1 MRGWRQR
8 IYDFLAKIFSPYLTT
23 VIKRKIISMVQKKW
37 KSLIMLTIAAAL
49 LAGAGGTACAEES
62 AEVAVPAKQEAMAVP
77 RKVTYTA
84 DDKARYE
91 ALREKNKGR
100 LAPKER
106 FLTTTA
112 QKVVLTFGG
121 LTRKESVEDILDHL
135 DRMGVKATFFV
146 TELELRKYTDTV
158 REIAARGHELGLGL
172 RTGTDGDFYE
182 TCAQI
187 ERLQKNMQRL
197 FGVRPV
203 IARQVFGTE
212 IPTVNEAASAM
223 GIELLGQTVNM
234 VQTKDK
240 EAKKVED
247 ISDHLFGKFIL
258 AMGRG
263 QIIYGRLDFLEDP
276 KLTGD
281 LLDWIKKNKVDSA
294 AYVTLLDSPETNT
307 ENDSAYRMGAVREV
321 LGDELHRWT
330 YPVPEE
336 KVLFPLRREKRRKS
350 GTDRLFRHEF
360 SMRYIGSPK
369 VTETDRIRGFSEAER
384 EQMDHTGIVKDVR
397 DNTVFL
403 TFDDWGT
410 DASLNH
416 LLYVLRKHHAKG
428 TFFIITWNVKNNP
441 NLLRAIAEGG
451 HDIASH
457 TNRHRPMV
465 WQTSNYG
472 GNMTP
477 MTEEEYAEDVRLSY
491 EELKK
496 TVGDVMVDGKPALT
510 HYLRPP
516 TLAISKSGI
525 RSIMDAGF
533 SYIVSGYESTGDY
546 ATPSLQAM
554 IGAISH
560 GIYDEKGNVRKGS
573 ILIMH
578 MTDNAAYTAEAL
590 DYILTVNEAR
600 DDNDPKKFKMGR
612 LSDHLKEGYD
622 QSIETTEDLE
632 KHLSYKG
639 SCGH

>member
-1 MRGWRQR
+1 
-8 IYDFLAKIFSPYLTT
+8 
-23 VIKRKIISMVQKKW
+23 MVQKKW
-37 KSLIMLTIAAAL
+37 KSLIVLMIAAAL
-49 LAGAGGTACAEES
+49 WGYAGEAARAEES
-62 AEVAVPAKQEAMAVP
+62 AGALVPAKQEAMAVP
-77 RKVTYTA
+77 CRVTYTA
-84 DDKARYE
+84 EDKARYE
-91 ALREKNKGR
+91 ALREKNEGR

-197 FGVRPV
+197 LGVRPV
-203 IARQVFGTE
+203 IARQVFGRE

-263 QIIYGRLDFLEDP
+263 QIIYGRLNFLDDP
-276 KLTGD
+276 TLTGG

-294 AYVTLLDSPETNT
+294 TYATLLDSPETNA
-307 ENDSAYRMGAVREV
+307 ENDSAYSMGAVREV
-321 LGDELHRWT
+321 LGDEAHRFT

-336 KVLFPLRREKRRKS
+336 KMLSSLRGEKRRKNRTES
-350 GTDRLFRHEF
+350 LFRHEF
-360 SMRYIGSPK
+360 AKRYIGAPT
-369 VTETDRIRGFSEAER
+369 VTDTDRIRGFSEAEM

-397 DNTVFL
+397 DNTIFL

-410 DASLNH
+410 DASINH

-441 NLLRAIAEGG
+441 NLLRAIAEDG

-465 WQTSNYG
+465 WQTANYG

-491 EELKK
+491 EELQK

-510 HYLRPP
+510 HYFRPP

-533 SYIVSGYESTGDY
+533 SYIVSGYESTDDY
-546 ATPSLQAM
+546 AIPSLQAM

-578 MTDNAAYTAEAL
+578 MTDKAKYTAEAL
-590 DYILTVNEAR
+590 DYILTVNDAR
-600 DDNDPKKFKMGR
+600 DDNDPKKFKTGR

-622 QSIETTEDLE
+622 QSRETTGDFE

>member
-1 MRGWRQR
+1 
-8 IYDFLAKIFSPYLTT
+8 
-23 VIKRKIISMVQKKW
+23 MVQKKW
-37 KSLIMLTIAAAL
+37 KSLIVLMIAAAL
-49 LAGAGGTACAEES
+49 WGYAGEAARAEES
-62 AEVAVPAKQEAMAVP
+62 AGAFVPAKQEAMAVP

-84 DDKARYE
+84 EDKARYE
-91 ALREKNKGR
+91 ALREKNEGR

-197 FGVRPV
+197 LGVRPV

-263 QIIYGRLDFLEDP
+263 QIIYGRLDFLDNP
-276 KLTGD
+276 TLTGD
-281 LLDWIKKNKVDSA
+281 LLEWIKKNKVDSA
-294 AYVTLLDSPETNT
+294 TYATLLDSPEANA
-307 ENDSAYRMGAVREV
+307 ENDSAYSMGAVREV
-321 LGDELHRWT
+321 LGDEAHRWT

-336 KVLFPLRREKRRKS
+336 KMLRSLRGEKRRKPR
-350 GTDRLFRHEF
+350 TDRLFRHEF
-360 SMRYIGSPK
+360 SARYIGAPT
-369 VTETDRIRGFSEAER
+369 VTDTDRIRGFSEAEM

-397 DNTVFL
+397 DNTIFL

-410 DASLNH
+410 DASINH

-491 EELKK
+491 EELQK

-510 HYLRPP
+510 HYFRPP

-533 SYIVSGYESTGDY
+533 SYIVSGYESTDDY
-546 ATPSLQAM
+546 AIPSLQAM

-578 MTDNAAYTAEAL
+578 MTDKAQYTAEAL
-590 DYILTVNEAR
+590 DYILTVNDAR
-600 DDNDPKKFKMGR
+600 DDNDPKKFKTGR

-622 QSIETTEDLE
+622 QSKETTGDLE

>member
-1 MRGWRQR
+1 
-8 IYDFLAKIFSPYLTT
+8 
-23 VIKRKIISMVQKKW
+23 MVQKKW
-37 KSLIMLTIAAAL
+37 KSLIVLMIAAAL
-49 LAGAGGTACAEES
+49 WGYAGEAARAEES
-62 AEVAVPAKQEAMAVP
+62 AGALVPAKQEAMAVP
-77 RKVTYTA
+77 RRVTYTA
-84 DDKARYE
+84 EDKARYE
-91 ALREKNKGR
+91 ALREKNEGR

-197 FGVRPV
+197 LGVRPV

-263 QIIYGRLDFLEDP
+263 QIIYGRLDFLDDP
-276 KLTGD
+276 TLTGG

-294 AYVTLLDSPETNT
+294 TYATLLDSPETNA
-307 ENDSAYRMGAVREV
+307 ENDSAYSMGAVREV
-321 LGDELHRWT
+321 LGDEAHRWT

-336 KVLFPLRREKRRKS
+336 KMLSSLRGEKLRKNRTES
-350 GTDRLFRHEF
+350 LFRHEF
-360 SMRYIGSPK
+360 AKRYIGAPT
-369 VTETDRIRGFSEAER
+369 VTDTDRIRGFSEAEM

-397 DNTVFL
+397 DNTIFL

-410 DASLNH
+410 DASINH

-441 NLLRAIAEGG
+441 NLLRAIAEDGY
-451 HDIASH
+451 DIASH

-465 WQTSNYG
+465 WQTANYG

-491 EELKK
+491 EELQK

-510 HYLRPP
+510 HYFRPP

-533 SYIVSGYESTGDY
+533 SYIVSGYESTDDY
-546 ATPSLQAM
+546 AIPSLQAM

-578 MTDNAAYTAEAL
+578 MTDKAKYTAEAL
-590 DYILTVNEAR
+590 DYILTVNDAR
-600 DDNDPKKFKMGR
+600 DDNDPKKFKTGR

-622 QSIETTEDLE
+622 QSRETTGDFE

>member
-1 MRGWRQR
+1 
-8 IYDFLAKIFSPYLTT
+8 
-23 VIKRKIISMVQKKW
+23 MVQKKW

-49 LAGAGGTACAEES
+49 LAGAGGTACAEEES

-91 ALREKNKGR
+91 ALREKNEGR

-281 LLDWIKKNKVDSA
+281 LLDWIKKSKVDSA
-294 AYVTLLDSPETNT
+294 AYATLLDSPKTNA
-307 ENDSAYRMGAVREV
+307 ENDSAYRMGAAREV

>member
-1 MRGWRQR
+1 
-8 IYDFLAKIFSPYLTT
+8 
-23 VIKRKIISMVQKKW
+23 MVQKKW

-49 LAGAGGTACAEES
+49 LVGAGEAARAEES
-62 AEVAVPAKQEAMAVP
+62 AGALVPAKQEAMAVP
-77 RKVTYTA
+77 RRVTYTA
-84 DDKARYE
+84 EDKARYE
-91 ALREKNKGR
+91 ALREKNEGR

-146 TELELRKYTDTV
+146 TELELRKHTDTV

-197 FGVRPV
+197 LGVRPV

-263 QIIYGRLDFLEDP
+263 QIIYGRLDFLDDP
-276 KLTGD
+276 TLTGG

-294 AYVTLLDSPETNT
+294 TYAALVDSPETNA
-307 ENDSAYRMGAVREV
+307 ENDSAYSMGAVREV
-321 LGDELHRWT
+321 LGDEVHRWT

-336 KVLFPLRREKRRKS
+336 KALFSLRGEEKRKPR
-350 GTDRLFRHEF
+350 TDRLFRHEF
-360 SMRYIGSPK
+360 AKRYIGAPT
-369 VTETDRIRGFSEAER
+369 VTETDRIRGFSEAEM

-397 DNTVFL
+397 DNTIFL

-410 DASLNH
+410 DVSINH
-416 LLYVLRKHHAKG
+416 LLYVLRKHHVKG

-441 NLLRAIAEGG
+441 NLLRAIAEDG

-465 WQTSNYG
+465 WQTANYG

-491 EELKK
+491 EELQK
-496 TVGDVMVDGKPALT
+496 TVGDVMVDGKPVLT
-510 HYLRPP
+510 HYFRPP

-525 RSIMDAGF
+525 KSIMDAGF
-533 SYIVSGYESTGDY
+533 SYIISGYESTDDY
-546 ATPSLQAM
+546 AIPSLQAM

-578 MTDNAAYTAEAL
+578 MTDKAKYTAEAL
-590 DYILTVNEAR
+590 DYILTVNDAR
-600 DDNDPKKFKMGR
+600 DDNDPKKFKTGR

-622 QSIETTEDLE
+622 QSREMTGDLE

>member
-1 MRGWRQR
+1 
-8 IYDFLAKIFSPYLTT
+8 
-23 VIKRKIISMVQKKW
+23 MVQKKW
-37 KSLIMLTIAAAL
+37 KYFIALSIAAAL
-49 LAGAGGTACAEES
+49 CGYAGEAARAEES
-62 AEVAVPAKQEAMAVP
+62 AGVLVPAKQEAMAVP
-77 RKVTYTA
+77 RRVTYTA
-84 DDKARYE
+84 EDKARYE
-91 ALREKNKGR
+91 ALREKNEGR

-146 TELELRKYTDTV
+146 TELELRKHTDTV

-263 QIIYGRLDFLEDP
+263 QIIYGRLDFLDDP
-276 KLTGD
+276 TLTGG

-294 AYVTLLDSPETNT
+294 TYATLLDSPHTNA
-307 ENDSAYRMGAVREV
+307 ENDSAYSMGAVREV
-321 LGDELHRWT
+321 LGDEAHRWT

-336 KVLFPLRREKRRKS
+336 KALFSLRGEGKRKPR
-350 GTDRLFRHEF
+350 TDRLFRHEF
-360 SMRYIGSPK
+360 SARYIGSPK
-369 VTETDRIRGFSEAER
+369 VTETDRIRGFSEAEM
-384 EQMDHTGIVKDVR
+384 EQMDHTGIVKNVR
-397 DNTVFL
+397 DNTIFL

-410 DASLNH
+410 DVSINH

-441 NLLRAIAEGG
+441 NLLRAIAEDG

-491 EELKK
+491 EELQK

-510 HYLRPP
+510 HYFRPP

-533 SYIVSGYESTGDY
+533 SYIVSGYESTDDY
-546 ATPSLQAM
+546 AIPS
-554 IGAISH
+554 H
-560 GIYDEKGNVRKGS
+560 RC
-573 ILIMH
+573 
-578 MTDNAAYTAEAL
+578 
-590 DYILTVNEAR
+590 R
-600 DDNDPKKFKMGR
+600 R
-612 LSDHLKEGYD
+612 
-622 QSIETTEDLE
+622 
-632 KHLSYKG
+632 
-639 SCGH
+639 

>member
-1 MRGWRQR
+1 
-8 IYDFLAKIFSPYLTT
+8 
-23 VIKRKIISMVQKKW
+23 MVQKKW
-37 KSLIMLTIAAAL
+37 KSLIVLMIAAAL
-49 LAGAGGTACAEES
+49 WGYAGEAARAEES
-62 AEVAVPAKQEAMAVP
+62 AGALVPAKQEAMAVP
-77 RKVTYTA
+77 RRVTYTA
-84 DDKARYE
+84 EDKARYE
-91 ALREKNKGR
+91 ALREKNEGR

-112 QKVVLTFGG
+112 QKVMLTFGG

-146 TELELRKYTDTV
+146 TELELRKCTDTV

-197 FGVRPV
+197 LGVRPV

-263 QIIYGRLDFLEDP
+263 QIIYGRLDFLDDP
-276 KLTGD
+276 TLTGG

-294 AYVTLLDSPETNT
+294 TYATLLDSPETNA
-307 ENDSAYRMGAVREV
+307 ENDSAYSMGAVREV
-321 LGDELHRWT
+321 LGDEAHRWT

-336 KVLFPLRREKRRKS
+336 KMLRSLRGEKRRKNRTES
-350 GTDRLFRHEF
+350 LFSHEF
-360 SMRYIGSPK
+360 AKRYIGAPT
-369 VTETDRIRGFSEAER
+369 VTDTDRIRGFSEAEM

-397 DNTVFL
+397 DNTIFL

-410 DASLNH
+410 DASINH
-416 LLYVLRKHHAKG
+416 LLYVLRKHHVKG

-441 NLLRAIAEGG
+441 NLLRAIAEDG

-465 WQTSNYG
+465 WQTANYG

-491 EELKK
+491 DELQK

-510 HYLRPP
+510 HYFRPP

-533 SYIVSGYESTGDY
+533 SYIVSGYESTDDY
-546 ATPSLQAM
+546 AIPSLQAM

-578 MTDNAAYTAEAL
+578 MTDKAKYTAEAL
-590 DYILTVNEAR
+590 DYILTVNDAR
-600 DDNDPKKFKMGR
+600 DDNDPKKFKTGR
-612 LSDHLKEGYD
+612 LSDHLKEDYD
-622 QSIETTEDLE
+622 QSREMTGDLE

>member
-1 MRGWRQR
+1 
-8 IYDFLAKIFSPYLTT
+8 
-23 VIKRKIISMVQKKW
+23 MVQKKW
-37 KSLIMLTIAAAL
+37 TSLIMLPIAAAL
-49 LAGAGGTACAEES
+49 WGYAGEAARAEELAGAL
-62 AEVAVPAKQEAMAVP
+62 VPAKQEAMAVP
-77 RKVTYTA
+77 RRVTYTA
-84 DDKARYE
+84 EDKARYE
-91 ALREKNKGR
+91 ALREKNEGR

-197 FGVRPV
+197 LGVRPV

-263 QIIYGRLDFLEDP
+263 QIIYGRLDFLDNP
-276 KLTGD
+276 TLTGD
-281 LLDWIKKNKVDSA
+281 LLEWIKKNKVDSA
-294 AYVTLLDSPETNT
+294 TYATLLDSPEANA
-307 ENDSAYRMGAVREV
+307 ENDSAYSMGAVWEV
-321 LGDELHRWT
+321 LGDEAHRWT

-336 KVLFPLRREKRRKS
+336 KMLRSLRGENRRKPRT
-350 GTDRLFRHEF
+350 GRLFRHEF
-360 SMRYIGSPK
+360 SARYIGAPT
-369 VTETDRIRGFSEAER
+369 VTDTDRIRGFSEAEM

-397 DNTVFL
+397 DNTIFL

-410 DASLNH
+410 DASINH
-416 LLYVLRKHHAKG
+416 LLYVLRKHHVKG

-441 NLLRAIAEGG
+441 NLLRAIAEDG

-465 WQTSNYG
+465 WQTANYG

-491 EELKK
+491 EELQK

-510 HYLRPP
+510 HYFRPP

-533 SYIVSGYESTGDY
+533 SYIVSGYESTDDY
-546 ATPSLQAM
+546 AIPSLQAM

-578 MTDNAAYTAEAL
+578 MTDKAEYTAEAL
-590 DYILTVNEAR
+590 DYILTVNDAR

-612 LSDHLKEGYD
+612 LSEYLKEGYD
-622 QSIETTEDLE
+622 QSRETTGDLE

>member
-1 MRGWRQR
+1 
-8 IYDFLAKIFSPYLTT
+8 
-23 VIKRKIISMVQKKW
+23 MVQKKW
-37 KSLIMLTIAAAL
+37 KYFIALSIAVALCGYAGEAAR
-49 LAGAGGTACAEES
+49 AEES
-62 AEVAVPAKQEAMAVP
+62 AGVLVPAKQEAMAVP
-77 RKVTYTA
+77 RRVTYTPE
-84 DDKARYE
+84 DKARYE
-91 ALREKNKGR
+91 ALREKNEGR
-100 LAPKER
+100 LAPKKR

-146 TELELRKYTDTV
+146 TELELRKHTDTV

-197 FGVRPV
+197 LGVRPV

-212 IPTVNEAASAM
+212 SSTVNEAASAM
-223 GIELLGQTVNM
+223 GIELLGQTVSM

-263 QIIYGRLDFLEDP
+263 QIIYGRLDFLDAP
-276 KLTGD
+276 TLTGG

-294 AYVTLLDSPETNT
+294 TYATLLDSPETNA
-307 ENDSAYRMGAVREV
+307 ENDSAYSMGAVREV
-321 LGDELHRWT
+321 LGDEAHRWT

-336 KVLFPLRREKRRKS
+336 KMLSSLRGEKRRKPRT
-350 GTDRLFRHEF
+350 GRLFRHEF
-360 SMRYIGSPK
+360 SARYIGAPA
-369 VTETDRIRGFSEAER
+369 VTGTSRIRGFSEAEM
-384 EQMDHTGIVKDVR
+384 EQMDRTGIVKNVR
-397 DNTVFL
+397 DNTIFL

-410 DASLNH
+410 DASINH

-477 MTEEEYAEDVRLSY
+477 MTEEYAEDVRLSY
-491 EELKK
+491 EELQK

-510 HYLRPP
+510 HYFRPP

-533 SYIVSGYESTGDY
+533 SYIVSGYESTDDY
-546 ATPSLQAM
+546 AIPSLQAM

-578 MTDNAAYTAEAL
+578 MTDKAQYTAEAL
-590 DYILTVNEAR
+590 DYILTVNDAR
-600 DDNDPKKFKMGR
+600 DDNDPKKFKTGR

-622 QSIETTEDLE
+622 QSRETTGDFE

>member
-1 MRGWRQR
+1 
-8 IYDFLAKIFSPYLTT
+8 
-23 VIKRKIISMVQKKW
+23 MVQKKW
-37 KSLIMLTIAAAL
+37 KSLIVLMIAAAL
-49 LAGAGGTACAEES
+49 WGYAGEAALAEES
-62 AEVAVPAKQEAMAVP
+62 AGVLMPAKQEAMAVP
-77 RKVTYTA
+77 RRVTYTA
-84 DDKARYE
+84 EDKARYE
-91 ALREKNKGR
+91 ALREKNEGR

-158 REIAARGHELGLGL
+158 REIAAHGHELGLGL

-197 FGVRPV
+197 LGVRPV

-263 QIIYGRLDFLEDP
+263 QIIYGRLDFLDDP
-276 KLTGD
+276 TLTGG

-294 AYVTLLDSPETNT
+294 TYATLLDSPETNA
-307 ENDSAYRMGAVREV
+307 ENDSAYSMGAVREV
-321 LGDELHRWT
+321 LGDEAHRWT

-336 KVLFPLRREKRRKS
+336 KVLFSLRGRETKK
-350 GTDRLFRHEF
+350 TLDRSLFRHEF
-360 SMRYIGSPK
+360 SARYIGSPK
-369 VTETDRIRGFSEAER
+369 VKETDRIRGFSEAEM
-384 EQMDHTGIVKDVR
+384 EQMDRTGIVKDVR
-397 DNTVFL
+397 DNTIFL

-410 DASLNH
+410 DASINH

-441 NLLRAIAEGG
+441 NLLRAIAEDG

-465 WQTSNYG
+465 WQTSSYG

-491 EELKK
+491 EELQK

-510 HYLRPP
+510 HYFRPP

-533 SYIVSGYESTGDY
+533 SYIVSGYESTDDY
-546 ATPSLQAM
+546 AIPSLQAM

-578 MTDNAAYTAEAL
+578 MTDKAQYTAEAL
-590 DYILTVNEAR
+590 DYILTMNDAR
-600 DDNDPKKFKMGR
+600 DDNDPKKFKTGR

-622 QSIETTEDLE
+622 QSRKTTEDFE

>member
-1 MRGWRQR
+1 
-8 IYDFLAKIFSPYLTT
+8 
-23 VIKRKIISMVQKKW
+23 MVQKKW
-37 KSLIMLTIAAAL
+37 KSLIVLMIAAAL
-49 LAGAGGTACAEES
+49 CGYAGEAARAEES
-62 AEVAVPAKQEAMAVP
+62 AGVLVPAKQEAMAVS
-77 RKVTYTA
+77 RKASYTA
-84 DDKARYE
+84 EDKARYE
-91 ALREKNKGR
+91 ALREKNEGR
-100 LAPKER
+100 IAPKKR

-146 TELELRKYTDTV
+146 TELELRKHTDTV

-197 FGVRPV
+197 LGVRPV

-212 IPTVNEAASAM
+212 SSTVNEAASAM
-223 GIELLGQTVNM
+223 GIELLGQTVSM

-263 QIIYGRLDFLEDP
+263 QIIYGRLDFLDDP
-276 KLTGD
+276 TLTGG

-294 AYVTLLDSPETNT
+294 TYAALLDSPEMNA
-307 ENDSAYRMGAVREV
+307 ENDSAYSMGAVREV
-321 LGDELHRWT
+321 LGDEAHRWT

-336 KVLFPLRREKRRKS
+336 KMLSSLRGEKRRKPRT
-350 GTDRLFRHEF
+350 GRLFRHEF
-360 SMRYIGSPK
+360 SARYIGAPA
-369 VTETDRIRGFSEAER
+369 VTGTSRIRGFSEAEM
-384 EQMDHTGIVKDVR
+384 EQMDRTGIVKDVR
-397 DNTVFL
+397 DNTIFL

-410 DASLNH
+410 DASINH

-465 WQTSNYG
+465 WQTANYG

-491 EELKK
+491 EELQK

-510 HYLRPP
+510 HYFRPP

-533 SYIVSGYESTGDY
+533 SYIVSGYESTDDY
-546 ATPSLQAM
+546 AIPSLQAM

-578 MTDNAAYTAEAL
+578 MTDKAQYTAESL
-590 DYILTVNEAR
+590 DYILTVNDAR
-600 DDNDPKKFKMGR
+600 DDNDPKKFKTGR

-622 QSIETTEDLE
+622 QSREMTGDLE

>member
-1 MRGWRQR
+1 M
-8 IYDFLAKIFSPYLTT
+8 I
-23 VIKRKIISMVQKKW
+23 QKKW
-37 KSLIMLTIAAAL
+37 KCIIALSITAAL
-49 LAGAGGTACAEES
+49 WTGAGEAARAEE
-62 AEVAVPAKQEAMAVP
+62 PAGLAMPSQQEALPVP
-77 RKVTYTA
+77 RKVSYTA

-91 ALREKNKGR
+91 ALREKNEGR

-121 LTRKESVEDILDHL
+121 LTRKESVEDMLDHL

-197 FGVRPV
+197 LGVRPV

-247 ISDHLFGKFIL
+247 IADHLFGKFIL

-263 QIIYGRLDFLEDP
+263 QIIYGRLDFLDDP
-276 KLTGD
+276 TLMGG

-294 AYVTLLDSPETNT
+294 TYATLLDSPETNAG
-307 ENDSAYRMGAVREV
+307 NDSAYSMGAVREV
-321 LGDELHRWT
+321 LGDEVHRFT

-336 KVLFPLRREKRRKS
+336 KMLRSLRGEKKRKPR
-350 GTDRLFRHEF
+350 TDRLFRHEF
-360 SMRYIGSPK
+360 SARYIGAPT
-369 VTETDRIRGFSEAER
+369 VTETDRIRGFSEAEM

-397 DNTVFL
+397 DNTIFL

-410 DASLNH
+410 DASINH

-477 MTEEEYAEDVRLSY
+477 MTEEEYAEDVRISY
-491 EELKK
+491 QELQK
-496 TVGDVMVDGKPALT
+496 TVGDVMIDGKPALT
-510 HYLRPP
+510 SYFRPP

-525 RSIMDAGF
+525 QSIMDAGF
-533 SYIVSGYESTGDY
+533 SYIVSGYESTDDY
-546 ATPSLQAM
+546 AAPSLQAM

-560 GIYDEKGNVRKGS
+560 GIYDEAGNVRKGS

-578 MTDNAAYTAEAL
+578 MTDKAKYTAEAL

-600 DDNDPKKFKMGR
+600 DDNDPKKFKTGR
-612 LSDHLKEGYD
+612 LSDYLKEGYD
-622 QSIETTEDLE
+622 QSREATADFE

>member
-1 MRGWRQR
+1 
-8 IYDFLAKIFSPYLTT
+8 
-23 VIKRKIISMVQKKW
+23 MVQKKW
-37 KSLIMLTIAAAL
+37 KYFIALSIAAAL
-49 LAGAGGTACAEES
+49 WGYAGEAARAEES
-62 AEVAVPAKQEAMAVP
+62 AGVLVPAKQEAMAVP
-77 RKVTYTA
+77 HKVTYTA

-91 ALREKNKGR
+91 ALREKNEGR

-197 FGVRPV
+197 LGVRPV

-294 AYVTLLDSPETNT
+294 AYATLLDSPKTNA

-336 KVLFPLRREKRRKS
+336 KVLLSLRREKRRKS

-410 DASLNH
+410 DVSLNH

-441 NLLRAIAEGG
+441 NLLRAIAEDG

-457 TNRHRPMV
+457 TNRHRSMV

-477 MTEEEYAEDVRLSY
+477 MTEEEYAEDVKLSY

-600 DDNDPKKFKMGR
+600 DDNDPKKFKTGR

-622 QSIETTEDLE
+622 QSRETTEDLE

>member
-1 MRGWRQR
+1 
-8 IYDFLAKIFSPYLTT
+8 
-23 VIKRKIISMVQKKW
+23 MVQKKW
-37 KSLIMLTIAAAL
+37 KSLIVLMITAAL
-49 LAGAGGTACAEES
+49 LAGAGEAARAEEP
-62 AEVAVPAKQEAMAVP
+62 AGALVPAKQEAMAVP
-77 RKVTYTA
+77 RRVTYTTE
-84 DDKARYE
+84 DKARYE
-91 ALREKNKGR
+91 ALREKNEGR

-146 TELELRKYTDTV
+146 TELELRKHTDTV

-197 FGVRPV
+197 LGVRPV

-212 IPTVNEAASAM
+212 SPTVNEAASAM
-223 GIELLGQTVNM
+223 DIELLGQTVNM

-263 QIIYGRLDFLEDP
+263 QIIYGRLDFLDDP
-276 KLTGD
+276 TLTGG

-294 AYVTLLDSPETNT
+294 TYAALLDSPHTNA
-307 ENDSAYRMGAVREV
+307 ENDSAYSMGAVREV
-321 LGDELHRWT
+321 LGDEVHRWT

-336 KVLFPLRREKRRKS
+336 KMLRPLRGEKRRKS
-350 GTDRLFRHEF
+350 WTGRLFRHEF
-360 SMRYIGSPK
+360 AKRYIGAPT
-369 VTETDRIRGFSEAER
+369 VTDTDRIRGFSEAEM
-384 EQMDHTGIVKDVR
+384 EQMDHTGIVKDGR
-397 DNTVFL
+397 DNTIFL

-410 DASLNH
+410 DASINH
-416 LLYVLRKHHAKG
+416 LLYVLRKHHVKG

-441 NLLRAIAEGG
+441 NLLRAIAEDG

-465 WQTSNYG
+465 WQTANYG

-491 EELKK
+491 EELQK

-510 HYLRPP
+510 HYFRPP

-533 SYIVSGYESTGDY
+533 SYIVSGYESTDDY
-546 ATPSLQAM
+546 AIPSLQAM

-578 MTDNAAYTAEAL
+578 MTDKAQYTAEAL
-590 DYILTVNEAR
+590 DYILTVNDAR
-600 DDNDPKKFKMGR
+600 DDNDPKKFKTGR

-622 QSIETTEDLE
+622 QSRETTGDLE

>member
-1 MRGWRQR
+1 
-8 IYDFLAKIFSPYLTT
+8 
-23 VIKRKIISMVQKKW
+23 MVQKKW

-49 LAGAGGTACAEES
+49 WGYAGEAARAEELAGAL
-62 AEVAVPAKQEAMAVP
+62 VPAKQEAMAVP
-77 RKVTYTA
+77 RRVTYTA
-84 DDKARYE
+84 EDKARYE
-91 ALREKNKGR
+91 ALREKNEGR

-197 FGVRPV
+197 LGVRPV

-263 QIIYGRLDFLEDP
+263 QIIYGRLDFLDNP
-276 KLTGD
+276 TLTGD
-281 LLDWIKKNKVDSA
+281 LLEWIKKNKVDSA
-294 AYVTLLDSPETNT
+294 TYATLLASPEANA
-307 ENDSAYRMGAVREV
+307 ENDSAYSMGAVWEV
-321 LGDELHRWT
+321 LGDEAHRWT

-336 KVLFPLRREKRRKS
+336 KMLRSLRGENRRKPRT
-350 GTDRLFRHEF
+350 GRLFRHEF
-360 SMRYIGSPK
+360 SARYIGAPT
-369 VTETDRIRGFSEAER
+369 VTDTDRIRGFSEAEM
-384 EQMDHTGIVKDVR
+384 EQRDHTGIVKDVR
-397 DNTVFL
+397 DNTIFL

-410 DASLNH
+410 DASINH
-416 LLYVLRKHHAKG
+416 LLYVLRKHHVKG

-441 NLLRAIAEGG
+441 NLLRAIAEDG

-465 WQTSNYG
+465 WQTANYG

-491 EELKK
+491 EELQK

-510 HYLRPP
+510 HYFRPP

-533 SYIVSGYESTGDY
+533 SYIVSGYESTDDY
-546 ATPSLQAM
+546 AIPSLQAM

-578 MTDNAAYTAEAL
+578 MTDKAEYTAEAL
-590 DYILTVNEAR
+590 DYILTVNDAR

-612 LSDHLKEGYD
+612 LSEYLKEGYD
-622 QSIETTEDLE
+622 QSRETTGDLE

>member
-1 MRGWRQR
+1 
-8 IYDFLAKIFSPYLTT
+8 
-23 VIKRKIISMVQKKW
+23 MVQKKW
-37 KSLIMLTIAAAL
+37 KSLIVLMIAAAL
-49 LAGAGGTACAEES
+49 WGYAGEAARAEES
-62 AEVAVPAKQEAMAVP
+62 AGVLVPAKQEAMAVP
-77 RKVTYTA
+77 RRVTYTA
-84 DDKARYE
+84 EDKARYE
-91 ALREKNKGR
+91 ALREKNEGR

-197 FGVRPV
+197 LGVRPV

-212 IPTVNEAASAM
+212 VPTVNEAASAM

-263 QIIYGRLDFLEDP
+263 QIIYGRLDFLDDP
-276 KLTGD
+276 TLTGG

-294 AYVTLLDSPETNT
+294 TYATLLDSPETNA
-307 ENDSAYRMGAVREV
+307 ENDSAYSMGAVREV
-321 LGDELHRWT
+321 LGDEAHRWT

-336 KVLFPLRREKRRKS
+336 KMLSSLRGEKLRKNRTES
-350 GTDRLFRHEF
+350 LFRHEF
-360 SMRYIGSPK
+360 AKRYIGAPT
-369 VTETDRIRGFSEAER
+369 VTDTDRIRGFSEAEM

-397 DNTVFL
+397 DNTIFL

-410 DASLNH
+410 DASINH

-441 NLLRAIAEGG
+441 NLLRAIAEDGY
-451 HDIASH
+451 DIASH

-465 WQTSNYG
+465 WQTANYG

-491 EELKK
+491 EELQK

-510 HYLRPP
+510 HYFRPP

-533 SYIVSGYESTGDY
+533 SYIVSGYESTDDY
-546 ATPSLQAM
+546 AIPSLQAM

-578 MTDNAAYTAEAL
+578 MTDKAKYTAEAL
-590 DYILTVNEAR
+590 DYILTVNDAR
-600 DDNDPKKFKMGR
+600 DDNDPKKFKTGR

-622 QSIETTEDLE
+622 QSREMTGDLE

>member
-1 MRGWRQR
+1 
-8 IYDFLAKIFSPYLTT
+8 
-23 VIKRKIISMVQKKW
+23 MVQKKW
-37 KSLIMLTIAAAL
+37 KYFIALSIAAAL
-49 LAGAGGTACAEES
+49 CGYAGEAARAEES
-62 AEVAVPAKQEAMAVP
+62 AGVLVPAKQEAMAVP
-77 RKVTYTA
+77 RRVTYTA
-84 DDKARYE
+84 EDKARYE
-91 ALREKNKGR
+91 ALREKNEGR

-197 FGVRPV
+197 LGVRPV

-212 IPTVNEAASAM
+212 SSTVNEAASAM
-223 GIELLGQTVNM
+223 GIELLGQTVSM

-263 QIIYGRLDFLEDP
+263 QIIYGRLDFLDDP
-276 KLTGD
+276 TLTGG

-294 AYVTLLDSPETNT
+294 TYATLLDSPETNA
-307 ENDSAYRMGAVREV
+307 ENDSAYSMGAVREV
-321 LGDELHRWT
+321 LGDEAHRWT

-336 KVLFPLRREKRRKS
+336 KMLSSLRGEKRRKPRT
-350 GTDRLFRHEF
+350 GRFFRHEF
-360 SMRYIGSPK
+360 SARYIGAPA
-369 VTETDRIRGFSEAER
+369 VTGTSRIRGFSEAEM
-384 EQMDHTGIVKDVR
+384 EQMDRTGIVKNVR
-397 DNTVFL
+397 DNTIFL

-410 DASLNH
+410 DASINH
-416 LLYVLRKHHAKG
+416 LLYVLRKHHAKV

-457 TNRHRPMV
+457 TNRHCPMV
-465 WQTSNYG
+465 WQTANYG

-491 EELKK
+491 EELQK
-496 TVGDVMVDGKPALT
+496 TVGDVMVDGKPVLT
-510 HYLRPP
+510 HYFRPP

-525 RSIMDAGF
+525 KSIMDAGF
-533 SYIVSGYESTGDY
+533 SYIISGYESTDDY
-546 ATPSLQAM
+546 AIPSLQAM

-578 MTDNAAYTAEAL
+578 MTDKAQYTAEAL
-590 DYILTVNEAR
+590 DYILTVNDAR
-600 DDNDPKKFKMGR
+600 DDNDPKKFKTGR

-622 QSIETTEDLE
+622 QSREMTGDLE

>member
-1 MRGWRQR
+1 
-8 IYDFLAKIFSPYLTT
+8 
-23 VIKRKIISMVQKKW
+23 MVQKKW
-37 KSLIMLTIAAAL
+37 KYFIALSIAAAL
-49 LAGAGGTACAEES
+49 WTGAGEAARAEE
-62 AEVAVPAKQEAMAVP
+62 PAGRAMPSQQEAMAVP
-77 RKVTYTA
+77 RKVSYTA

-91 ALREKNKGR
+91 ALREKNEGH

-121 LTRKESVEDILDHL
+121 LTRKESVEDMLDHL

-197 FGVRPV
+197 LGVRPV

-212 IPTVNEAASAM
+212 SPTVNEAASAM

-240 EAKKVED
+240 EAKAVSD
-247 ISDHLFGKFIL
+247 IADYLFGKYVL

-263 QIIYGRLDFLEDP
+263 QIIYGRLDFLDDP
-276 KLTGD
+276 TLTGG

-294 AYVTLLDSPETNT
+294 TYATLLDSPETNA
-307 ENDSAYRMGAVREV
+307 ENDSAYSMGAVRDV
-321 LGDELHRWT
+321 LADEAHRWT

-336 KVLFPLRREKRRKS
+336 KVPFSLRGEKRREPM
-350 GTDRLFRHEF
+350 TDRLFHHEF
-360 SMRYIGSPK
+360 SMRYIGSPQ
-369 VTETDRIRGFSEAER
+369 VTETDRIRGFSAAEM
-384 EQMDHTGIVKDVR
+384 EQMDRTGIVKGVS
-397 DNTVFL
+397 DNTIFL

-410 DASLNH
+410 DVSLNH

-441 NLLRAIAEGG
+441 NLLRAIAEDG

-477 MTEEEYAEDVRLSY
+477 MTEEEYAEDVRLSR
-491 EELKK
+491 EELEK
-496 TVGDVMVDGKPALT
+496 TVGDVVIDGKPALT
-510 HYLRPP
+510 YYFRPP

-525 RSIMDAGF
+525 KSIMNAGF
-533 SYIVSGYESTGDY
+533 SYIVSGYESTDDY

-560 GIYDEKGNVRKGS
+560 GIYDEEGNVRKGS

-578 MTDNAAYTAEAL
+578 MTDKAAYTAEAL
-590 DYILTVNEAR
+590 DYILTVNDAR

-612 LSDHLKEGYD
+612 LSDYLKEGYD
-622 QSIETTEDLE
+622 QSREATADFE

>member
-1 MRGWRQR
+1 
-8 IYDFLAKIFSPYLTT
+8 
-23 VIKRKIISMVQKKW
+23 MVQKKW
-37 KSLIMLTIAAAL
+37 KSLIVLMIAAAL
-49 LAGAGGTACAEES
+49 WGYAGESARAEES
-62 AEVAVPAKQEAMAVP
+62 AGALVPAKQEAMAVP
-77 RKVTYTA
+77 RRGTYTA
-84 DDKARYE
+84 EDKARYE
-91 ALREKNKGR
+91 ALRAKNEGR

-197 FGVRPV
+197 LGVRPV

-263 QIIYGRLDFLEDP
+263 QIIYGRLDFLDDP
-276 KLTGD
+276 TLTGG

-294 AYVTLLDSPETNT
+294 TYATLLDSPETNA
-307 ENDSAYRMGAVREV
+307 ENDSAYSMGAVREV
-321 LGDELHRWT
+321 LGDEAHRWT

-336 KVLFPLRREKRRKS
+336 KMLFSLRGRETKKTQNRS
-350 GTDRLFRHEF
+350 LFRHEF
-360 SMRYIGSPK
+360 AKRYIGAPT
-369 VTETDRIRGFSEAER
+369 VTDTDRIRGFSEAEM

-397 DNTVFL
+397 DNTIFL

-410 DASLNH
+410 DASINH
-416 LLYVLRKHHAKG
+416 LLYVLRKHHVKG

-441 NLLRAIAEGG
+441 NLLRAIAEDG

-465 WQTSNYG
+465 WQTANYG

-491 EELKK
+491 EELQK
-496 TVGDVMVDGKPALT
+496 TVGDVMVDGKPVLT
-510 HYLRPP
+510 HYFRPP

-525 RSIMDAGF
+525 KSIMDAGF
-533 SYIVSGYESTGDY
+533 SYIISGYESTDDY
-546 ATPSLQAM
+546 AIPSLQAM

-578 MTDNAAYTAEAL
+578 MTDKAQYTAEAL
-590 DYILTVNEAR
+590 DYILTVNDAR
-600 DDNDPKKFKMGR
+600 DDNDPKKFRTGR
-612 LSDHLKEGYD
+612 LSEYLKEGYD
-622 QSIETTEDLE
+622 QSRETTGDLE

>member
-1 MRGWRQR
+1 
-8 IYDFLAKIFSPYLTT
+8 
-23 VIKRKIISMVQKKW
+23 MVQKKW
-37 KSLIMLTIAAAL
+37 KYFIALSIAAAL
-49 LAGAGGTACAEES
+49 WGYAGEAARAEEPVGRAMPS
-62 AEVAVPAKQEAMAVP
+62 QQEAMAVP
-77 RKVTYTA
+77 RKASYTA

-91 ALREKNKGR
+91 VLREKNEGR

-121 LTRKESVEDILDHL
+121 LTRKESVEDMLDHL

-146 TELELRKYTDTV
+146 TELELRKHTDTV

-197 FGVRPV
+197 LGVRPV

-212 IPTVNEAASAM
+212 ISTVNEAASAM

-240 EAKKVED
+240 EAKTVSD
-247 ISDHLFGKFIL
+247 IADHLFGKFIL

-263 QIIYGRLDFLEDP
+263 QILYGRLDFLDDP
-276 KLTGD
+276 TLMGG

-294 AYVTLLDSPETNT
+294 TYATLLDSPETNT
-307 ENDSAYRMGAVREV
+307 ENDSAYSMGAVREV
-321 LGDELHRWT
+321 LADEAHRWT

-336 KVLFPLRREKRRKS
+336 KVPFSLRREKRRKHP
-350 GTDRLFRHEF
+350 TDRLFFHEF

-369 VTETDRIRGFSEAER
+369 VTETDRIRGFSAAEM
-384 EQMDHTGIVKDVR
+384 EQMDQTGIVKDVR
-397 DNTVFL
+397 DNTIFL

-410 DASLNH
+410 DVSLNH

-441 NLLRAIAEGG
+441 NLLRAIAEDG

-477 MTEEEYAEDVRLSY
+477 MTEEEYAEDVRLSH
-491 EELKK
+491 EELEK
-496 TVGDVMVDGKPALT
+496 TVGDVVVDGKPALT
-510 HYLRPP
+510 YYFRPP

-525 RSIMDAGF
+525 KSIMNAGF
-533 SYIVSGYESTGDY
+533 SYIVSGYESTDDY

-554 IGAISH
+554 IGAMSH
-560 GIYDEKGNVRKGS
+560 GIYDEEGNVRKGS

-578 MTDNAAYTAEAL
+578 MTDKAAYTAEAL
-590 DYILTVNEAR
+590 DYILTVNDAR
-600 DDNDPKKFKMGR
+600 DDNDPKKFKTAR
-612 LSDHLKEGYD
+612 LSDYLKEGYD
-622 QSIETTEDLE
+622 QSRETAEDFK

>member
-1 MRGWRQR
+1 
-8 IYDFLAKIFSPYLTT
+8 
-23 VIKRKIISMVQKKW
+23 MVQKKW
-37 KSLIMLTIAAAL
+37 KSLIVLMIAVALWGYAGEAAR
-49 LAGAGGTACAEES
+49 AEES
-62 AEVAVPAKQEAMAVP
+62 AGVLVPAKQEAMAVP
-77 RKVTYTA
+77 RRVTYTEE
-84 DDKARYE
+84 DKARYE
-91 ALREKNKGR
+91 VLREKNEGR

-197 FGVRPV
+197 LGVRPV

-263 QIIYGRLDFLEDP
+263 QIIYGRLDFLDDP
-276 KLTGD
+276 TLTGG

-294 AYVTLLDSPETNT
+294 TYATLLDSPETNA
-307 ENDSAYRMGAVREV
+307 ENDSAYSMGAVREV
-321 LGDELHRWT
+321 LGDEAHRWT

-336 KVLFPLRREKRRKS
+336 KMLSSLRGEKLRKNRTES
-350 GTDRLFRHEF
+350 LFRHEF
-360 SMRYIGSPK
+360 AKRYIGAPT
-369 VTETDRIRGFSEAER
+369 VTDTDRIRGFSEAEM

-397 DNTVFL
+397 DNTIFL

-410 DASLNH
+410 DASINH

-441 NLLRAIAEGG
+441 NLLRAIAEDGY
-451 HDIASH
+451 DIASH

-465 WQTSNYG
+465 WQTANYG

-491 EELKK
+491 EELQK

-510 HYLRPP
+510 HYFRPP

-533 SYIVSGYESTGDY
+533 SYIVSGYESTDDY
-546 ATPSLQAM
+546 AIPSLQAM

-578 MTDNAAYTAEAL
+578 MTDKAKYTAEAL
-590 DYILTVNEAR
+590 DYILTVNDAR
-600 DDNDPKKFKMGR
+600 DDNDPKKFKTGR

-622 QSIETTEDLE
+622 QSRETTGDFE

>member
-1 MRGWRQR
+1 
-8 IYDFLAKIFSPYLTT
+8 
-23 VIKRKIISMVQKKW
+23 MVQKKW
-37 KSLIMLTIAAAL
+37 KSLIVLMIAAAL
-49 LAGAGGTACAEES
+49 WGYAGESARAEES
-62 AEVAVPAKQEAMAVP
+62 AGALVPAKQEAMAVP
-77 RKVTYTA
+77 RRVTYTA
-84 DDKARYE
+84 EDKARYE
-91 ALREKNKGR
+91 ALREKNEGR

-197 FGVRPV
+197 LGVRPV
-203 IARQVFGTE
+203 IARQVFGRE

-263 QIIYGRLDFLEDP
+263 QIIYGRLDFLDDP
-276 KLTGD
+276 TLTGG

-294 AYVTLLDSPETNT
+294 TYATFLDSPETNA
-307 ENDSAYRMGAVREV
+307 ENDSAYSMGAVREV
-321 LGDELHRWT
+321 LGDEAHRWT

-336 KVLFPLRREKRRKS
+336 KALFSLRGEEKRKLR
-350 GTDRLFRHEF
+350 TDRLFRHEF
-360 SMRYIGSPK
+360 SARYIGAPT
-369 VTETDRIRGFSEAER
+369 VTDTDRIRGFSEAEM

-397 DNTVFL
+397 DNTIFL

-410 DASLNH
+410 DASINH

-441 NLLRAIAEGG
+441 NLLRAIAEDG

-465 WQTSNYG
+465 WQTANYG

-491 EELKK
+491 EELQK

-510 HYLRPP
+510 HYFRPP

-533 SYIVSGYESTGDY
+533 SYIVSGYESTDDY
-546 ATPSLQAM
+546 AIPSLQAM

-578 MTDNAAYTAEAL
+578 MTDKAKYTAEAL
-590 DYILTVNEAR
+590 DYILTVNDAR
-600 DDNDPKKFKMGR
+600 DDNDPKKFKTGR

-622 QSIETTEDLE
+622 QSRETTGDLE

>member
-1 MRGWRQR
+1 
-8 IYDFLAKIFSPYLTT
+8 
-23 VIKRKIISMVQKKW
+23 MVQKKW

-49 LAGAGGTACAEES
+49 LAGAGEAARAEES
-62 AEVAVPAKQEAMAVP
+62 AGALVPAKQEAMAVP
-77 RKVTYTA
+77 RKASYTA
-84 DDKARYE
+84 EDKARYE
-91 ALREKNKGR
+91 ALREKNEGR
-100 LAPKER
+100 IAPKKR

-146 TELELRKYTDTV
+146 TELELRKHTDTV

-197 FGVRPV
+197 LGVRPV

-212 IPTVNEAASAM
+212 SSTVNEAASAM
-223 GIELLGQTVNM
+223 GIELLGQTVSM

-263 QIIYGRLDFLEDP
+263 QIIYGRLDFLDDP
-276 KLTGD
+276 TLTGG

-294 AYVTLLDSPETNT
+294 TYATLLDSPETNA
-307 ENDSAYRMGAVREV
+307 ENDSAYSMGAVREV
-321 LGDELHRWT
+321 LGDEAHRWT

-336 KVLFPLRREKRRKS
+336 KMLRSLRGEKRRKPRT
-350 GTDRLFRHEF
+350 GRLFRHEF
-360 SMRYIGSPK
+360 SARYIGAPA
-369 VTETDRIRGFSEAER
+369 VTGTSRIRGFSEAEM
-384 EQMDHTGIVKDVR
+384 EQMDRTGIVKNVR
-397 DNTVFL
+397 DNTIFL

-410 DASLNH
+410 DASINH

-441 NLLRAIAEGG
+441 NLLRAIAEDG

-491 EELKK
+491 EELQK
-496 TVGDVMVDGKPALT
+496 TVGDVMVDGKPVLT
-510 HYLRPP
+510 HYFRPP

-533 SYIVSGYESTGDY
+533 SYIVSGYESTDDY
-546 ATPSLQAM
+546 AIPSLQAM

-578 MTDNAAYTAEAL
+578 MTDKAKYTAEAL
-590 DYILTVNEAR
+590 DYILTVNDAR
-600 DDNDPKKFKMGR
+600 DDNDPKKFKTGR

-622 QSIETTEDLE
+622 QSRETTGDFE

>member
-1 MRGWRQR
+1 
-8 IYDFLAKIFSPYLTT
+8 
-23 VIKRKIISMVQKKW
+23 MVQKKW
-37 KSLIMLTIAAAL
+37 KSLIILTIAAAL

-62 AEVAVPAKQEAMAVP
+62 AGGLVPAKQEAMAVP
-77 RKVTYTA
+77 RKVTYTVE
-84 DDKARYE
+84 DKARYE
-91 ALREKNKGR
+91 ALREKNEGR

-121 LTRKESVEDILDHL
+121 LTRKESVEDMLDHL

-197 FGVRPV
+197 LGVRPV

-212 IPTVNEAASAM
+212 SPTVNEAASAM

-240 EAKKVED
+240 EAKKVSD
-247 ISDHLFGKFIL
+247 ISDHLFGKYVL

-263 QIIYGRLDFLEDP
+263 QIIYGRLDFLDNP
-276 KLTGD
+276 TLTGD
-281 LLDWIKKNKVDSA
+281 LLEWIKKNKVDSA
-294 AYVTLLDSPETNT
+294 TYATLLDSPEANA
-307 ENDSAYRMGAVREV
+307 ENDSAYSMGAVREV
-321 LGDELHRWT
+321 LGDEAHRWT

-336 KVLFPLRREKRRKS
+336 KMLRSLRGEKKRKL

-360 SMRYIGSPK
+360 SARYIGAPT
-369 VTETDRIRGFSEAER
+369 VTETDRIRGFSEAEM

-397 DNTVFL
+397 DNTIFL

-410 DASLNH
+410 DASINH

-441 NLLRAIAEGG
+441 NLLRAIAEDG

-477 MTEEEYAEDVRLSY
+477 MTEEEYAEDVRMSY
-491 EELKK
+491 QELEK

-510 HYLRPP
+510 HYFRPP

-525 RSIMDAGF
+525 KSIMDAGF
-533 SYIVSGYESTGDY
+533 SYIVSGYESTDDY
-546 ATPSLQAM
+546 AIPSRQAM

-560 GIYDEKGNVRKGS
+560 GIYDEEGNVRKGS

-578 MTDNAAYTAEAL
+578 MTDKAEYTAEAL
-590 DYILTVNEAR
+590 DYILTVNDAR
-600 DDNDPKKFKMGR
+600 DDNDPKKFKTGR

-622 QSIETTEDLE
+622 QSRETTEDFE

>member
-1 MRGWRQR
+1 
-8 IYDFLAKIFSPYLTT
+8 
-23 VIKRKIISMVQKKW
+23 MVQKKW
-37 KSLIMLTIAAAL
+37 KYFIALSIAAAL
-49 LAGAGGTACAEES
+49 WGYAGEAARAEES
-62 AEVAVPAKQEAMAVP
+62 AGVLVPAKQEAMAVP
-77 RKVTYTA
+77 RRVTYTA
-84 DDKARYE
+84 EDKARYE
-91 ALREKNKGR
+91 ALREKNEGR

-197 FGVRPV
+197 LGVRPV
-203 IARQVFGTE
+203 IARQVFGRE

-263 QIIYGRLDFLEDP
+263 QIIYGRLDFLDDP
-276 KLTGD
+276 TLTGG

-294 AYVTLLDSPETNT
+294 TYATLLDSPETNA
-307 ENDSAYRMGAVREV
+307 ENDSAYSMGAVREV
-321 LGDELHRWT
+321 LGDEAHRFT

-336 KVLFPLRREKRRKS
+336 KMLRSLRGEKRRKNRTES
-350 GTDRLFRHEF
+350 LFRHEF
-360 SMRYIGSPK
+360 AKRYIGAPT
-369 VTETDRIRGFSEAER
+369 VTDTDRIRGFSEAEM

-397 DNTVFL
+397 DNTIFL

-410 DASLNH
+410 DASINH
-416 LLYVLRKHHAKG
+416 LLYVLRKHHVKG

-441 NLLRAIAEGG
+441 NLLRAIAEDG

-465 WQTSNYG
+465 WQTANYG

-491 EELKK
+491 EELQK

-510 HYLRPP
+510 HYFRPP

-525 RSIMDAGF
+525 KSIMDAGF
-533 SYIVSGYESTGDY
+533 SYIVSGYESTDDY

-578 MTDNAAYTAEAL
+578 MTDKAKYTAEAL
-590 DYILTVNEAR
+590 DYILTVNDAR
-600 DDNDPKKFKMGR
+600 DDNDPKKFKTGR
-612 LSDHLKEGYD
+612 LSEYLKEGYD
-622 QSIETTEDLE
+622 QARETTEDLE

>member
-1 MRGWRQR
+1 
-8 IYDFLAKIFSPYLTT
+8 
-23 VIKRKIISMVQKKW
+23 MVQKKW

-49 LAGAGGTACAEES
+49 LAGAGEAARAEE
-62 AEVAVPAKQEAMAVP
+62 PAGRAMPSQQEAMAVP
-77 RKVTYTA
+77 RKVSYTT

-91 ALREKNKGR
+91 ALREKNEGR
-100 LAPKER
+100 LAPKKR

-158 REIAARGHELGLGL
+158 REIAAHGHELGLGL

-197 FGVRPV
+197 LGMRPV

-247 ISDHLFGKFIL
+247 ISGHLFGKFIL

-263 QIIYGRLDFLEDP
+263 QIIYGRLDFLDDP
-276 KLTGD
+276 TLTGG

-294 AYVTLLDSPETNT
+294 TYATLLDSPETNAG
-307 ENDSAYRMGAVREV
+307 NDSAYSMGAVREV
-321 LGDELHRWT
+321 LGDEAHRWT

-336 KVLFPLRREKRRKS
+336 KMLRSLRGEKRRKPRT
-350 GTDRLFRHEF
+350 GRLFRHEF
-360 SMRYIGSPK
+360 SARYIGAPA
-369 VTETDRIRGFSEAER
+369 VTGTSRIRGFSEVEM
-384 EQMDHTGIVKDVR
+384 EQMDRTGIVKNVS
-397 DNTVFL
+397 DNTIFL

-410 DASLNH
+410 DVSLNH

-477 MTEEEYAEDVRLSY
+477 MTEEEYAEDVRTSY
-491 EELKK
+491 EELEK

-510 HYLRPP
+510 HYFRPP

-525 RSIMDAGF
+525 KSIMDAGF
-533 SYIVSGYESTGDY
+533 SYIVSGYESTDDY

-578 MTDNAAYTAEAL
+578 MTDKAEYTAEAL
-590 DYILTVNEAR
+590 DYILTVNDAR
-600 DDNDPKKFKMGR
+600 DDNDPKKFKTGR

-622 QSIETTEDLE
+622 QSRETTEDFE

>member
-1 MRGWRQR
+1 
-8 IYDFLAKIFSPYLTT
+8 
-23 VIKRKIISMVQKKW
+23 MVQKKW
-37 KSLIMLTIAAAL
+37 KSLIVLMIAVALWGYAGEAAR
-49 LAGAGGTACAEES
+49 AEES
-62 AEVAVPAKQEAMAVP
+62 AGVLVPAKQEAMAVP
-77 RKVTYTA
+77 RRVTYTEE
-84 DDKARYE
+84 DKARYE
-91 ALREKNKGR
+91 VLREKNEGR

-197 FGVRPV
+197 LGVRPV

-212 IPTVNEAASAM
+212 VPTVNEAASAM

-263 QIIYGRLDFLEDP
+263 QIIYGRLDFLDDP
-276 KLTGD
+276 TLTGG

-294 AYVTLLDSPETNT
+294 TYATLLDSPETNA
-307 ENDSAYRMGAVREV
+307 ENDSAYSMGAVREV
-321 LGDELHRWT
+321 LGDEAHRWT

-336 KVLFPLRREKRRKS
+336 KMLSSLRGEKLRKNRTES
-350 GTDRLFRHEF
+350 LFRHEF
-360 SMRYIGSPK
+360 AKRYIGAPT
-369 VTETDRIRGFSEAER
+369 VTDTDRIRGFSEAEM

-397 DNTVFL
+397 DNTIFL

-410 DASLNH
+410 DASINH

-441 NLLRAIAEGG
+441 NLLRAIAEDGY
-451 HDIASH
+451 DIASH

-465 WQTSNYG
+465 WQTANYG

-491 EELKK
+491 EELQK

-510 HYLRPP
+510 HYFRPP

-533 SYIVSGYESTGDY
+533 SYIVSGYESTDDY
-546 ATPSLQAM
+546 AIPSLQAM

-578 MTDNAAYTAEAL
+578 MTDKAKYTAEAL
-590 DYILTVNEAR
+590 DYILTVNDAR
-600 DDNDPKKFKMGR
+600 DDNDPKKFKTGR

-622 QSIETTEDLE
+622 QSRETTGDFE

>member
-1 MRGWRQR
+1 
-8 IYDFLAKIFSPYLTT
+8 
-23 VIKRKIISMVQKKW
+23 MVQKKW
-37 KSLIMLTIAAAL
+37 KSLIVLMIAAAL
-49 LAGAGGTACAEES
+49 CGYAGEAARAEES
-62 AEVAVPAKQEAMAVP
+62 AGVLVPAKQEAMAVP
-77 RKVTYTA
+77 RKASYTA
-84 DDKARYE
+84 EDKARYE
-91 ALREKNKGR
+91 ALREKNEGR
-100 LAPKER
+100 IAPKKR

-146 TELELRKYTDTV
+146 TELELRKHTDTV

-197 FGVRPV
+197 LGVRPV

-212 IPTVNEAASAM
+212 SSTVNEAASAM
-223 GIELLGQTVNM
+223 GIELLGQTVSM

-263 QIIYGRLDFLEDP
+263 QIIYGRLDFLDDP
-276 KLTGD
+276 TLTGG

-294 AYVTLLDSPETNT
+294 TYATLLDSPHTNA
-307 ENDSAYRMGAVREV
+307 ENDSAYIREV
-321 LGDELHRWT
+321 LGDEAHRWT

-336 KVLFPLRREKRRKS
+336 KMLSSLRGEKRRKPRT
-350 GTDRLFRHEF
+350 GRLFRHEF
-360 SMRYIGSPK
+360 SARYIGAPA
-369 VTETDRIRGFSEAER
+369 VTGTSRIRGFSEAEM
-384 EQMDHTGIVKDVR
+384 EQMDRTGIVKNVR
-397 DNTVFL
+397 DNTIFL

-410 DASLNH
+410 DASINH

-441 NLLRAIAEGG
+441 NLLRAIAEDG

-491 EELKK
+491 EELQK
-496 TVGDVMVDGKPALT
+496 TVGDVMVDGKPVLT
-510 HYLRPP
+510 HYFRPP

-525 RSIMDAGF
+525 KSIMDAGF
-533 SYIVSGYESTGDY
+533 SYIVSGYESTDDY
-546 ATPSLQAM
+546 AIPSLQAM

-578 MTDNAAYTAEAL
+578 MTDKAQYTAEAL
-590 DYILTVNEAR
+590 DYILTVNDAR
-600 DDNDPKKFKMGR
+600 DDNDPKKFKTGR
-612 LSDHLKEGYD
+612 LSEYLKEGYD
-622 QSIETTEDLE
+622 QSRETTGDFE

>member
-1 MRGWRQR
+1 
-8 IYDFLAKIFSPYLTT
+8 
-23 VIKRKIISMVQKKW
+23 MVQKKW
-37 KSLIMLTIAAAL
+37 KSLIVLMIATALWGYAGEAARAEEP
-49 LAGAGGTACAEES
+49 AGAL
-62 AEVAVPAKQEAMAVP
+62 VPAKQEAMAVP
-77 RKVTYTA
+77 RRVTYTA
-84 DDKARYE
+84 EDKARYE
-91 ALREKNKGR
+91 ALREKNEGR

-197 FGVRPV
+197 LGVRPV

-212 IPTVNEAASAM
+212 SPTVNEAASAM

-263 QIIYGRLDFLEDP
+263 QIIYGRLDFLDDP
-276 KLTGD
+276 TLTGG

-294 AYVTLLDSPETNT
+294 TYAALLDSPHTNA
-307 ENDSAYRMGAVREV
+307 ENDSAYSMGAVREV
-321 LGDELHRWT
+321 LGDEVHRWT

-336 KVLFPLRREKRRKS
+336 KMLRSLRGEKRRKPRTES
-350 GTDRLFRHEF
+350 LFRHEF
-360 SMRYIGSPK
+360 AKRYIGAPT
-369 VTETDRIRGFSEAER
+369 VTDTDRIRGFAEAEM
-384 EQMDHTGIVKDVR
+384 EQMDHTGIVKNVR
-397 DNTVFL
+397 DNTIFL

-410 DASLNH
+410 DASINH

-441 NLLRAIAEGG
+441 NLLRAIAADG

-491 EELKK
+491 EELQK
-496 TVGDVMVDGKPALT
+496 TVGDVMVDGKPVLT
-510 HYLRPP
+510 HYFRPP
-516 TLAISKSGI
+516 TLAISKSGV
-525 RSIMDAGF
+525 RAIMDAGF
-533 SYIVSGYESTGDY
+533 SYIVSGYESTDDY
-546 ATPSLQAM
+546 AIPSLQAM

-578 MTDNAAYTAEAL
+578 MTDKAKYTAEAL
-590 DYILTVNEAR
+590 DYILTVNDAR
-600 DDNDPKKFKMGR
+600 DDNDPKKFKTGR
-612 LSDHLKEGYD
+612 LSEYLKEGYD
-622 QSIETTEDLE
+622 QSRETTGDFE

>member
-1 MRGWRQR
+1 
-8 IYDFLAKIFSPYLTT
+8 
-23 VIKRKIISMVQKKW
+23 MVQKKW
-37 KSLIMLTIAAAL
+37 KSLIVLMIAAAL
-49 LAGAGGTACAEES
+49 WGYAGEAARAEES
-62 AEVAVPAKQEAMAVP
+62 AGALVPAKQEAMAVP
-77 RKVTYTA
+77 RRVTYTA
-84 DDKARYE
+84 EDKARYE
-91 ALREKNKGR
+91 ALREKNEGR
-100 LAPKER
+100 LAPKKR

-146 TELELRKYTDTV
+146 TELELRKHTDTV

-197 FGVRPV
+197 LGVRPV

-212 IPTVNEAASAM
+212 SPTVNEAASAM

-263 QIIYGRLDFLEDP
+263 QIIYGRLDFLDDP
-276 KLTGD
+276 TLTGG

-294 AYVTLLDSPETNT
+294 TYATLLDSPETNE
-307 ENDSAYRMGAVREV
+307 ENDSAYSMGAVREV
-321 LGDELHRWT
+321 LGDEAHRWT

-336 KVLFPLRREKRRKS
+336 KMLRSLRGEKRRKKRTES
-350 GTDRLFRHEF
+350 LFRHEF
-360 SMRYIGSPK
+360 AKRYIGAPT
-369 VTETDRIRGFSEAER
+369 VTDTDRIRGFSEAEM
-384 EQMDHTGIVKDVR
+384 EQVDHTGIVKDVR
-397 DNTVFL
+397 DNTIFL

-410 DASLNH
+410 DASINH
-416 LLYVLRKHHAKG
+416 LLYVLRKHHVKG

-441 NLLRAIAEGG
+441 NLLRAIAEDG

-465 WQTSNYG
+465 WQTANYG

-491 EELKK
+491 EELQK

-510 HYLRPP
+510 HYFRPP

-533 SYIVSGYESTGDY
+533 SYIVSGYESTDDY
-546 ATPSLQAM
+546 AIPSLQAM

-578 MTDNAAYTAEAL
+578 MTDKAQYTAEAL
-590 DYILTVNEAR
+590 DYILTVNDAR
-600 DDNDPKKFKMGR
+600 DDNDPKKFKTGR

-622 QSIETTEDLE
+622 QSREMTGDLE

>member
-1 MRGWRQR
+1 
-8 IYDFLAKIFSPYLTT
+8 
-23 VIKRKIISMVQKKW
+23 MVQKKW
-37 KSLIMLTIAAAL
+37 KSLIALSIAAAL
-49 LAGAGGTACAEES
+49 WGYAGEVACAEEP
-62 AEVAVPAKQEAMAVP
+62 AGVAVPSKQETPAIP
-77 RKVTYTA
+77 RKASYTA
-84 DDKARYE
+84 EDKARYE
-91 ALREKNKGR
+91 ALREKNEGR

-146 TELELRKYTDTV
+146 TELELGKYTDTV

-187 ERLQKNMQRL
+187 ERLQKNMQCL
-197 FGVRPV
+197 LGVRPV

-212 IPTVNEAASAM
+212 SPA
-223 GIELLGQTVNM
+223 
-234 VQTKDK
+234 
-240 EAKKVED
+240 
-247 ISDHLFGKFIL
+247 
-258 AMGRG
+258 
-263 QIIYGRLDFLEDP
+263 
-276 KLTGD
+276 
-281 LLDWIKKNKVDSA
+281 
-294 AYVTLLDSPETNT
+294 LLDSPETNA
-307 ENDSAYRMGAVREV
+307 ENDSAYSMGAVREI
-321 LGDELHRWT
+321 LGDEAHRWT

-336 KVLFPLRREKRRKS
+336 KVLFSLRGRETKK
-350 GTDRLFRHEF
+350 TLDRSLFRHEF
-360 SMRYIGSPK
+360 AKRYIGSPK
-369 VTETDRIRGFSEAER
+369 VTETDRIRGFSEAEM

-397 DNTVFL
+397 DNTIFL

-410 DASLNH
+410 DASINH

-441 NLLRAIAEGG
+441 NLLRAIAEDG

-465 WQTSNYG
+465 WQTANYG

-510 HYLRPP
+510 HYFRPP

-533 SYIVSGYESTGDY
+533 SYIVSGYESTDDY

-578 MTDNAAYTAEAL
+578 MTDKAEYTAEAL
-590 DYILTVNEAR
+590 DYILTVNDAR
-600 DDNDPKKFKMGR
+600 DDDDPKKFKTGR

-622 QSIETTEDLE
+622 QSKETIEDFE
-632 KHLSYKG
+632 KHLSYKD

>member
-1 MRGWRQR
+1 
-8 IYDFLAKIFSPYLTT
+8 
-23 VIKRKIISMVQKKW
+23 MVQKKW

-49 LAGAGGTACAEES
+49 WGYAGEAARAEELAGAL
-62 AEVAVPAKQEAMAVP
+62 VPAKQEAMAVP
-77 RKVTYTA
+77 RRVTYTA
-84 DDKARYE
+84 EDKARYE
-91 ALREKNKGR
+91 ALREKNEGR

-197 FGVRPV
+197 LGVRPV

-263 QIIYGRLDFLEDP
+263 QIIYGRLDFLDNP
-276 KLTGD
+276 TLTGD
-281 LLDWIKKNKVDSA
+281 LLEWIKKNKVDSA
-294 AYVTLLDSPETNT
+294 TYATLLDSPEANA
-307 ENDSAYRMGAVREV
+307 ENDSAYSMGAVWEV
-321 LGDELHRWT
+321 LGDEAHRWT

-336 KVLFPLRREKRRKS
+336 KMLRSLRGENRRKPRT
-350 GTDRLFRHEF
+350 GRLFRHEF
-360 SMRYIGSPK
+360 SARYIGAPT
-369 VTETDRIRGFSEAER
+369 VTDTDRIRGFSEAEM

-397 DNTVFL
+397 DNTIFL

-410 DASLNH
+410 DASINH
-416 LLYVLRKHHAKG
+416 LLYVLRKHHVKG

-441 NLLRAIAEGG
+441 NLLRAIAEDG

-465 WQTSNYG
+465 WQTANYG

-491 EELKK
+491 EELQK

-510 HYLRPP
+510 HYFRPP

-533 SYIVSGYESTGDY
+533 SYIVSGYESTDDY
-546 ATPSLQAM
+546 AIPSLQAM

-578 MTDNAAYTAEAL
+578 MTDKAEYTAEAL
-590 DYILTVNEAR
+590 DYILTVNDAR

-612 LSDHLKEGYD
+612 LSEYLKEGYD
-622 QSIETTEDLE
+622 QSRETTGDLE

>member
-1 MRGWRQR
+1 
-8 IYDFLAKIFSPYLTT
+8 
-23 VIKRKIISMVQKKW
+23 MVQKKW

-49 LAGAGGTACAEES
+49 WGYAGEAARAEES
-62 AEVAVPAKQEAMAVP
+62 AGALVPAKQEAMAVP
-77 RKVTYTA
+77 RRVTYTA
-84 DDKARYE
+84 EDKARYE
-91 ALREKNKGR
+91 ALREKNEGR

-197 FGVRPV
+197 LGVRPV

-212 IPTVNEAASAM
+212 VPTVNEAASAM

-263 QIIYGRLDFLEDP
+263 QIIYGRLDFLDDP
-276 KLTGD
+276 TLTGG

-294 AYVTLLDSPETNT
+294 TYAMLLDSPETNA
-307 ENDSAYRMGAVREV
+307 ENDSAYSMGAVREV
-321 LGDELHRWT
+321 LGDEAHRWT

-336 KVLFPLRREKRRKS
+336 KMLSSLRGEKLRKNRTES
-350 GTDRLFRHEF
+350 LFRHEF
-360 SMRYIGSPK
+360 AKRYIGAPT
-369 VTETDRIRGFSEAER
+369 VTDTDRIRGFSEAEM

-397 DNTVFL
+397 DNTIFL

-410 DASLNH
+410 DASINH

-441 NLLRAIAEGG
+441 NLLRAIAEDGY
-451 HDIASH
+451 DIASH

-465 WQTSNYG
+465 WQTANYG

-491 EELKK
+491 EELQK

-510 HYLRPP
+510 HYFRPP

-533 SYIVSGYESTGDY
+533 SYIVSGYESTDDY
-546 ATPSLQAM
+546 AIPSLQAM

-578 MTDNAAYTAEAL
+578 MTDKAKYTAEAL
-590 DYILTVNEAR
+590 DYILTVNDAR
-600 DDNDPKKFKMGR
+600 DDNDPKKFKTGR

-622 QSIETTEDLE
+622 QSRETTGDFE

>member
-1 MRGWRQR
+1 
-8 IYDFLAKIFSPYLTT
+8 
-23 VIKRKIISMVQKKW
+23 MVQKKW

-49 LAGAGGTACAEES
+49 LGYAGETARAEES
-62 AEVAVPAKQEAMAVP
+62 AGALVPAKQEAMAVP
-77 RKVTYTA
+77 RRVTYTA
-84 DDKARYE
+84 EDKARYE
-91 ALREKNKGR
+91 ALREKNEGR

-197 FGVRPV
+197 LGVRPV
-203 IARQVFGTE
+203 IARQVFGRE

-263 QIIYGRLDFLEDP
+263 QIIYGRLDFLDDP
-276 KLTGD
+276 TLTGG

-294 AYVTLLDSPETNT
+294 TYAALLDNPHTNA
-307 ENDSAYRMGAVREV
+307 ENDSAYSMGAVREV
-321 LGDELHRWT
+321 LGDEAHRWT

-336 KVLFPLRREKRRKS
+336 KMLSSLRGEKQRKPRTES
-350 GTDRLFRHEF
+350 LFRHEF
-360 SMRYIGSPK
+360 AKRYIGAPT
-369 VTETDRIRGFSEAER
+369 VTDTDRIRGFSEAEM

-397 DNTVFL
+397 DNTIFL

-410 DASLNH
+410 DASINH

-441 NLLRAIAEGG
+441 NLLRAIAADG

-491 EELKK
+491 EELQK

-510 HYLRPP
+510 HYFRPP

-533 SYIVSGYESTGDY
+533 SYIVSGYESTDDY

-578 MTDNAAYTAEAL
+578 MTDKAKYTAEAL
-590 DYILTVNEAR
+590 DYILTVNDVR

-612 LSDHLKEGYD
+612 LSEYLKEGYD
-622 QSIETTEDLE
+622 QSRETTEDLE

>member
-1 MRGWRQR
+1 
-8 IYDFLAKIFSPYLTT
+8 
-23 VIKRKIISMVQKKW
+23 MVQKKW
-37 KSLIMLTIAAAL
+37 KSLIVLMIAAAL
-49 LAGAGGTACAEES
+49 CGYAGEAARAEES
-62 AEVAVPAKQEAMAVP
+62 AGVLVPAKQEAMAVP
-77 RKVTYTA
+77 RKASYTA
-84 DDKARYE
+84 EDKARYE
-91 ALREKNKGR
+91 ALREKNEGR
-100 LAPKER
+100 IAPKKR

-146 TELELRKYTDTV
+146 TELELRKHTDTV

-197 FGVRPV
+197 LGVRPV

-212 IPTVNEAASAM
+212 SSTVNEAASAM
-223 GIELLGQTVNM
+223 GIELLGQTVSM

-263 QIIYGRLDFLEDP
+263 QIIYGRLDFLDDP
-276 KLTGD
+276 TLTGG

-294 AYVTLLDSPETNT
+294 TYATLLDSPEMNA
-307 ENDSAYRMGAVREV
+307 ENDSAYSMGAVREV
-321 LGDELHRWT
+321 LGDEAHRWT

-336 KVLFPLRREKRRKS
+336 KMLSSLREEKRRKPRT
-350 GTDRLFRHEF
+350 GRLFRHEF
-360 SMRYIGSPK
+360 SARYIGAPA
-369 VTETDRIRGFSEAER
+369 VTGTSRIRGFSEAEM
-384 EQMDHTGIVKDVR
+384 EQMDRTGIVKDVR
-397 DNTVFL
+397 DNTIFL

-410 DASLNH
+410 DASINH

-441 NLLRAIAEGG
+441 NLLRAIAEDG

-491 EELKK
+491 EELQK

-510 HYLRPP
+510 HYFRPP

-533 SYIVSGYESTGDY
+533 SYIVSGYESTDDY
-546 ATPSLQAM
+546 AIPSLQAM

-578 MTDNAAYTAEAL
+578 MTDKAKYTAEAL
-590 DYILTVNEAR
+590 DYILTVNDAR
-600 DDNDPKKFKMGR
+600 DDNDPKKFKTGR

-622 QSIETTEDLE
+622 QSRETTGDFE

>member
-1 MRGWRQR
+1 
-8 IYDFLAKIFSPYLTT
+8 
-23 VIKRKIISMVQKKW
+23 MVQKKW
-37 KSLIMLTIAAAL
+37 KSLIVLMIAAAL
-49 LAGAGGTACAEES
+49 CGYAGEAARAEES
-62 AEVAVPAKQEAMAVP
+62 AGVLVPAKQEAMAVP
-77 RKVTYTA
+77 RKASYTA
-84 DDKARYE
+84 EDKARYE
-91 ALREKNKGR
+91 ALREKNEGR
-100 LAPKER
+100 IAPKKR

-146 TELELRKYTDTV
+146 TELELRKHTDTV

-197 FGVRPV
+197 LGVRPV

-212 IPTVNEAASAM
+212 SSTVNEAASAM
-223 GIELLGQTVNM
+223 GIELLGQTVSM

-263 QIIYGRLDFLEDP
+263 QIIYGRLDFLDDP
-276 KLTGD
+276 TLTGG

-294 AYVTLLDSPETNT
+294 TYATLLDSPEMNA
-307 ENDSAYRMGAVREV
+307 ENDSAYSMGAVREV
-321 LGDELHRWT
+321 LGDEAHRWT

-336 KVLFPLRREKRRKS
+336 KMLSSLRGEKRRKPRT
-350 GTDRLFRHEF
+350 GRLFRHEF
-360 SMRYIGSPK
+360 SARYIGAPA
-369 VTETDRIRGFSEAER
+369 VTGTSRIRGFSEAEM
-384 EQMDHTGIVKDVR
+384 EQMDRTGIVKDVR
-397 DNTVFL
+397 DNTIFL

-410 DASLNH
+410 DASINH

-441 NLLRAIAEGG
+441 NLLRAIAEDG

-491 EELKK
+491 EELQK

-510 HYLRPP
+510 HYFRPP

-533 SYIVSGYESTGDY
+533 SYIVSGYESTDDY
-546 ATPSLQAM
+546 AIPSLQAM

-578 MTDNAAYTAEAL
+578 MTDKAKYTAEAL
-590 DYILTVNEAR
+590 DYILTVNDAR
-600 DDNDPKKFKMGR
+600 DDNDPKKFKTGR

-622 QSIETTEDLE
+622 QSRETTEDLE